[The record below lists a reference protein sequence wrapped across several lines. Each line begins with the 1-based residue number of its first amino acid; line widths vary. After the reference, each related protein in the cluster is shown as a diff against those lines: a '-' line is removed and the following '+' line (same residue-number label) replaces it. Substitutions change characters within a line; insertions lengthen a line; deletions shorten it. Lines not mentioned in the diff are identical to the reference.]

1 MIGSNGTIWGTS
13 GAGARVLTP
22 AWSAATVWS
31 PKYGH
36 LIFPSL
42 GAPRPP
48 VSTSAWRGLFHAAL
62 TPRQARATVWLP
74 SPVCLHGGPCRTL
87 PVFSSQVRPFPCRT
101 AGCAKLGMA
110 GSVCGAVATRGTPL
124 AVLDGPAAADRHT
137 FQRVILNR
145 RELLLLAKPGRT
157 RHAADSSAFGTK
169 AVVKCQLFD
178 R

>member
-22 AWSAATVWS
+22 AWSA
-31 PKYGH
+31 
-36 LIFPSL
+36 
-42 GAPRPP
+42 
-48 VSTSAWRGLFHAAL
+48 
-62 TPRQARATVWLP
+62 ATVWLP

-145 RELLLLAKPGRT
+145 RELLLLAKNDGSDPQPRT
-157 RHAADSSAFGTK
+157 TALAP
-169 AVVKCQLFD
+169 
-178 R
+178 